1 MKDLSEIRVEIDEVD
16 AAILELYE
24 KRLGLTDEV
33 AAYKISVGKPV
44 YDKSRE
50 IAKLEKLSSMASSEF
65 SGEAIRAL
73 FEQIMT
79 VSRINQYKIMDKH
92 NLLAD
97 LGFKECE
104 FIDVAGKTVV
114 YQGVEGAY
122 SQLAM
127 KQFFGDKSYKNYNV
141 ESWRNAVE
149 DVVNGKADYAV
160 LPIENS
166 SAGYISEN
174 FDLVN
179 DYPVY
184 IVGEQIVAVDH
195 CLLGVKGAKLSDIK
209 TVYSHPQALLQSDG
223 YLRNKH
229 NDWTAIAVSNT
240 ALAAKN
246 VRDDADITCAAIG
259 SKLNADIYDLEILE
273 EGIQDNKLNRTRFM
287 IIAKDPVYRKDSK
300 KISVCFEIPNEKG
313 GLYRILSHFIYNNLD
328 LSKIE
333 SRPIQ
338 DKTWE
343 YRFFVD
349 VTGNINDVSVMN
361 AILGVKSE
369 ATYLKILGN
378 Y

>member
-1 MKDLSEIRVEIDEVD
+1 MKDLSEIRVEIDAVD
-16 AAILELYE
+16 AAILDLYE
-24 KRLGLTDEV
+24 KRLKLTDEV
-33 AAYKISVGKPV
+33 AEYKISVGKPV
-44 YDKSRE
+44 YDKERE
-50 IAKLEKLSSMASSEF
+50 IAKLEKLQGMASSAF
-65 SGEAIRAL
+65 AGEAIKAL
-73 FEQIMT
+73 YEQIMT
-79 VSRINQYKIMDKH
+79 VSRINQYKIMDKN
-92 NLLAD
+92 NLLTD
-97 LGFKECE
+97 LGFKECKN
-104 FIDVAGKTVV
+104 IDVEGKTVA

-127 KQFFGDKSYKNYNV
+127 KEFFGSDGYKDYHV
-141 ESWRNAVE
+141 DSWRNAVE
-149 DVVNGKADYAV
+149 DVVSGKADYAV

-179 DYPVY
+179 NYPVY
-184 IVGEQIVAVDH
+184 IVGEQIVAVNH

-209 TVYSHPQALLQSDG
+209 TVYSHPQALMQSG
-223 YLRNKH
+223 EYLRNKH
-229 NDWTAIAVSNT
+229 SDWTAIAIGNT

-246 VRDDADITCAAIG
+246 VKESGDITQAAIG
-259 SKLNADIYDLEILE
+259 SKLNADIYGLDILE
-273 EGIQDNKLNRTRFM
+273 EAIQDNKENRTRFM
-287 IIAKDPVYRKDSK
+287 IVAKEPLYRKESQK
-300 KISVCFEIPNEKG
+300 VSVCFEIPNEKG
-313 GLYRILSHFIYNNLD
+313 SLYRMLSHFIYNNLD

-333 SRPIQ
+333 SRPVP

-349 VTGNINDVSVMN
+349 ITGNLNDVSVMN